1 MLQTAK
7 NFEQHEKAKAV
18 MQQAKGCT
26 EQVNYTGARKPLKS
40 SEQRKSCLTAQ
51 G

>member
-7 NFEQHEKAKAV
+7 NFEQCEKANAV

-40 SEQRKSCLTAQ
+40 LFTRRD